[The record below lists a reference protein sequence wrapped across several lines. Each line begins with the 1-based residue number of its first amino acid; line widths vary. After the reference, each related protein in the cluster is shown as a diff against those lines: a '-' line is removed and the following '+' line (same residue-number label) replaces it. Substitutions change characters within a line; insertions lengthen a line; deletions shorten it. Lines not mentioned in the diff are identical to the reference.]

1 MKLRTLV
8 QDSPNRKLKM
18 IISETQFRALANNV
32 LTLQEEKQI
41 KNTHLIKTNVKP
53 NNGYNKNE
61 LSTIMKNSKIF

>member
-32 LTLQEEKQI
+32 LTMHEGKQI
-41 KNTHLIKTNVKP
+41 KNTHLIKTKTHAQ
-53 NNGYNKNE
+53 K
-61 LSTIMKNSKIF
+61 KK

>member
-41 KNTHLIKTNVKP
+41 KKTHLIKTIP
-53 NNGYNKNE
+53 NAQK
-61 LSTIMKNSKIF
+61 

>member
-18 IISETQFRALANNV
+18 IISEAQFRTLANNV

-41 KNTHLIKTNVKP
+41 KNTHFIITNTHAQK
-53 NNGYNKNE
+53 K
-61 LSTIMKNSKIF
+61 K

>member
-18 IISETQFRALANNV
+18 IISEAQFRALVNNA

-41 KNTHLIKTNVKP
+41 KNTHLIKTNTHAQK
-53 NNGYNKNE
+53 K
-61 LSTIMKNSKIF
+61 K

>member
-41 KNTHLIKTNVKP
+41 KNTHLIK
-53 NNGYNKNE
+53 
-61 LSTIMKNSKIF
+61 KNSHAQKQK

>member
-32 LTLQEEKQI
+32 MTLQEEKQI
-41 KNTHLIKTNVKP
+41 KNTRLIKTNTHAQK
-53 NNGYNKNE
+53 K
-61 LSTIMKNSKIF
+61 K

>member
-18 IISETQFRALANNV
+18 IISETQFRTLANNV

-41 KNTHLIKTNVKP
+41 KNTHLIKT
-53 NNGYNKNE
+53 
-61 LSTIMKNSKIF
+61 STPAQKKK

>member
-32 LTLQEEKQI
+32 ITLQEGKQI
-41 KNTHLIKTNVKP
+41 KNTRLIKTNTHEQK
-53 NNGYNKNE
+53 K
-61 LSTIMKNSKIF
+61 K

>member
-18 IISETQFRALANNV
+18 IISETQFKALANNV

-41 KNTHLIKTNVKP
+41 KNTYLIITNTHAQK
-53 NNGYNKNE
+53 K
-61 LSTIMKNSKIF
+61 K

>member
-41 KNTHLIKTNVKP
+41 KNTHLIKTNTNAQK
-53 NNGYNKNE
+53 K
-61 LSTIMKNSKIF
+61 K

>member
-32 LTLQEEKQI
+32 LTLQEE
-41 KNTHLIKTNVKP
+41 
-53 NNGYNKNE
+53 NK
-61 LSTIMKNSKIF
+61 

>member
-18 IISETQFRALANNV
+18 IISETQFRALANNI

-41 KNTHLIKTNVKP
+41 KNTRLIKTNTHEQK
-53 NNGYNKNE
+53 K
-61 LSTIMKNSKIF
+61 K

>member
-18 IISETQFRALANNV
+18 IISEAQFRTLANNV

-41 KNTHLIKTNVKP
+41 KNTHLIKV
-53 NNGYNKNE
+53 NNAK
-61 LSTIMKNSKIF
+61 KK